1 MSNNDLFS
9 FIPTLIT
16 ALAGLLTAIVGVF
29 PILGTARKTQDKG
42 VSAPSEH
49 TSLEFLKMEHM
60 PLDQAVWQILKKNS
74 KLSAV
79 GSFCFVMFITVGMIS
94 VILRFDLVPG
104 SFSTEPLHLV
114 LGSLSFVVL
123 IINLVI
129 YLYLFFFSFSFYIN
143 AGKQPEDA
151 RHHLFGT
158 APLTGERAQRDFPR
172 SSSWTLRHV
181 GIRQRPGTGT
191 PSWTFGQGGLCH
203 RLPTGTS
210 SSLRLDP
217 RCRSDLVP

>member
-1 MSNNDLFS
+1 MYNLTTPNTENGTQHHKTDPCDNPIFAKETVDS
-9 FIPTLIT
+9 IP
-16 ALAGLLTAIVGVF
+16 
-29 PILGTARKTQDKG
+29 
-42 VSAPSEH
+42 
-49 TSLEFLKMEHM
+49 
-60 PLDQAVWQILKKNS
+60 
-74 KLSAV
+74 
-79 GSFCFVMFITVGMIS
+79 
-94 VILRFDLVPG
+94 
-104 SFSTEPLHLV
+104 
-114 LGSLSFVVL
+114 
-123 IINLVI
+123 
-129 YLYLFFFSFSFYIN
+129 
-143 AGKQPEDA
+143 
-151 RHHLFGT
+151 GT